1 MADYQYFEAGDFI
14 QDDFFISWV
23 LHPTALE
30 NEFWDKWLSDHPDRK
45 IYTDQARIVLSAI
58 KAQPVS
64 PPVTDADVED
74 VLAYINRHG
83 YQPEKQRT
91 ARLISL
97 RWLKAAAVLLVVL
110 ATSLLFYTIAYKRG
124 GHVAPQASVQW
135 TVFKN
140 HSAQSRIIRMA
151 DSSLAILNP
160 HSTLKYPNIFS
171 DTARNVFLEGEA
183 FFEVHGN
190 PAKAF
195 QVHSQNMIIRVLGT
209 SFTVRAFEK
218 EKSFKVVVNTG
229 KVMVYTAK
237 SPAGSKPHS
246 ILVLPHQQ
254 AILNRQHSELVR
266 DTVKATMLLAKETA
280 KKEFSFYKASIPE
293 VIGKLETA
301 YQVKIAYDPL
311 QFQHLTVTAAL
322 SDLPLDEK
330 VKLICK
336 AVDARCSFNDGQI
349 TIEKN

>member
-23 LHPTALE
+23 LHPTTLE
-30 NEFWDKWLSDHPDRK
+30 NDFWEKWLSDHPDRK
-45 IYTDQARIVLSAI
+45 IYTDQARIVLLAI

-64 PPVTDADVED
+64 TPVTDGDVED
-74 VLAYINRHG
+74 VMAYVNRHG

-97 RWLKAAAVLLVVL
+97 RWGKVAAILLVVL
-110 ATSLLFYTIAYKRG
+110 ATSLLFYTVAYKPKAP
-124 GHVAPQASVQW
+124 VAPQASVQW
-135 TVFKN
+135 VVFKN
-140 HSAQSRIIRMA
+140 HSEQSRIIRMA

-160 HSTLKYPNIFS
+160 HSTLKYPNTFS

-190 PAKAF
+190 PDKAF

-218 EKSFKVVVNTG
+218 EKDFRVVVNTG

-237 SPAGSKPHS
+237 KPAGSQPHS
-246 ILVLPHQQ
+246 VLVLPHQQ
-254 AILNRQHSELVR
+254 VILNRQQSELVK

-280 KKEFSFYKASIPE
+280 RQAFSFYKASIPE

-301 YQVKIAYDPL
+301 YQVKIAYDPR
-311 QFQHLTVTAAL
+311 QFEHLTVTAAL

-330 VKLICK
+330 VKCICK
-336 AVDARCSFNDGQI
+336 AVDAKCSFNDGQI